1 MGLRKQLRRYT
12 DNVYPELLINLA
24 IIVVIFLENIQP
36 VQSAANSVTTKVSSL
51 LVLVHFGVY
60 FVLLLTFAIVI
71 MLILLLSIRRL
82 FKQKKGEMMRKVEYS
97 KALLRVNVILI
108 ITELI
113 VMTLKRTI
121 AISNIGLWFG
131 MLLYSVM
138 ISCEIIVIIILK
150 AELRD
155 D

>member
-36 VQSAANSVTTKVSSL
+36 VQSAATSVTTKVSSL

-97 KALLRVNVILI
+97 KALL
-108 ITELI
+108 
-113 VMTLKRTI
+113 
-121 AISNIGLWFG
+121 
-131 MLLYSVM
+131 
-138 ISCEIIVIIILK
+138 
-150 AELRD
+150 
-155 D
+155 